1 MKEKVQL
8 EVTAAPATLS
18 LYNLVL
24 HVVLPVLI
32 VFSVLPVLVSLAATL
47 QNMSSCRKC
56 LLYYVLFRIPTEKEW
71 GAT

>member
-1 MKEKVQL
+1 MKEKVQF

-47 QNMSSCRKC
+47 QSPSHSNWN
-56 LLYYVLFRIPTEKEW
+56 I
-71 GAT
+71 